1 MPTVSD
7 RPLQLFLTLSFRRAL
22 ECSAAEARER
32 ELAIW
37 HQAQLNEA
45 KARDEFKHRR
55 DHPPNTGE
63 SNLPRLIFTNREATR
78 SWLQGRQDS
87 YFFAL
92 VASFWSVRDY

>member
-1 MPTVSD
+1 MKMNMVLAPPS
-7 RPLQLFLTLSFRRAL
+7 PLPPAGQSKYWRKLFLTLSFRRAL

-55 DHPPNTGE
+55 DHPRHPLELGLE
-63 SNLPRLIFTNREATR
+63 LVVQRLLCLLEWPHLPP
-78 SWLQGRQDS
+78 
-87 YFFAL
+87 
-92 VASFWSVRDY
+92 

>member
-1 MPTVSD
+1 MPTVID
-7 RPLQLFLTLSFRRAL
+7 RPVRLFLTLSFRRAL

-63 SNLPRLIFTNREATR
+63 SNLSSI
-78 SWLQGRQDS
+78 D
-87 YFFAL
+87 FF
-92 VASFWSVRDY
+92 